1 MATSSDKNGLP
12 TECNARNVLSS
23 EGTFFCVSM
32 TSRISKNKK
41 NVIFLSPPPL
51 FCFGNSKKNRTFVRY
66 LSRNA
71 ICLFEKKK
79 MNETVFTYSSPF
91 ASSNSRHTSTQTFE
105 GWNSLSVSRTTSF
118 QTIQNE
124 VYQSVII
131 TNDQYSSQ
139 ENEAVAGPRRNSS
152 RPGVPTTGNGETP
165 PATGELIPIGDML
178 LPMIVMAMIYLVV
191 KLMRKHKTS
200 QAL

>member
-1 MATSSDKNGLP
+1 
-12 TECNARNVLSS
+12 
-23 EGTFFCVSM
+23 
-32 TSRISKNKK
+32 
-41 NVIFLSPPPL
+41 
-51 FCFGNSKKNRTFVRY
+51 
-66 LSRNA
+66 
-71 ICLFEKKK
+71 

-91 ASSNSRHTSTQTFE
+91 ASTNSRHTSTQTFE

-118 QTIQNE
+118 QTIQHE

-139 ENEAVAGPRRNSS
+139 ENEAVAGPRKNSS

-165 PATGELIPIGDML
+165 PATGELLPLGDMII
-178 LPMIVMAMIYLVV
+178 PMILIALGYIVV
-191 KLMRKHKTS
+191 KLFRNRKTS

>member
-1 MATSSDKNGLP
+1 
-12 TECNARNVLSS
+12 
-23 EGTFFCVSM
+23 
-32 TSRISKNKK
+32 
-41 NVIFLSPPPL
+41 
-51 FCFGNSKKNRTFVRY
+51 
-66 LSRNA
+66 
-71 ICLFEKKK
+71 

-91 ASSNSRHTSTQTFE
+91 ASSNNRHTSTQTFE
-105 GWNSLSVSRTTSF
+105 GWNSLSVTKTTSF

-178 LPMIVMAMIYLVV
+178 LPMIAMAMIYLVV

>member
-1 MATSSDKNGLP
+1 MVVFLLLRFVKNEKYLY
-12 TECNARNVLSS
+12 
-23 EGTFFCVSM
+23 FFY
-32 TSRISKNKK
+32 
-41 NVIFLSPPPL
+41 PPL
-51 FCFGNSKKNRTFVRY
+51 FLFWKFKKKSY
-66 LSRNA
+66 L
-71 ICLFEKKK
+71 CTLFIAKCDLSVWKKK

-118 QTIQNE
+118 QTIQHE

-165 PATGELIPIGDML
+165 PATGELLPLGDMII
-178 LPMIVMAMIYLVV
+178 PMILIALGYLIV
-191 KLMRKHKTS
+191 KLLRNRKTS
-200 QAL
+200 QALWKSFYSY